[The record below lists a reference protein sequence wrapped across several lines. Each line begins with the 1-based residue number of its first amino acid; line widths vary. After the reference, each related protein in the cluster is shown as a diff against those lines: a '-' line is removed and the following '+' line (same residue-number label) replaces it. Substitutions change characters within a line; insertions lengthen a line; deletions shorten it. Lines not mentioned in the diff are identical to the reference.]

1 MKLTETIKMPE
12 NLDSMSAEELK
23 GFITS
28 LEIPEAKPEVN
39 TSSDEI
45 TRLKNALTK
54 SNSEAADYR
63 KKWQSTLSE
72 QERLEAERQQRD
84 AERDARIAELE
95 KEKAVGDYTA
105 KCLAMGYSAEL
116 AKSSAIAWAEG
127 NNEQVFADM
136 NTFIAEKTKQLQ
148 AEALNNQPQLTNGSP
163 VVTPTPEDDLTAA
176 FRKAIGL

>member
-1 MKLTETIKMPE
+1 MKIDTTKIENYANLT
-12 NLDSMSAEELK
+12 AEEKVALLE
-23 GFITS
+23 GFDF
-28 LEIPEAKPEVN
+28 EQPKAEVP
-39 TSSDEI
+39 SDEI

>member
-1 MKLTETIKMPE
+1 MKLTDTIKMPE
-12 NLDSMSAEELK
+12 NLDGMSAEELK
-23 GFITS
+23 AFITG
-28 LEIPEAKPEVN
+28 LEIPDAKPEVN

-72 QERLEAERQQRD
+72 QERLEAERQQREAD
-84 AERDARIAELE
+84 MLAENAALKKDIAIGE
-95 KEKAVGDYTA
+95 YTA
-105 KCLAMGYSAEL
+105 RCLAMGYSAEL
-116 AKSSAIAWAEG
+116 AKSSALAWAEG

-163 VVTPTPEDDLTAA
+163 IVTPTPEDDLTAA

>member
-1 MKLTETIKMPE
+1 MKIDTTKIENYANLT
-12 NLDSMSAEELK
+12 AEEKVALLE
-23 GFITS
+23 GF
-28 LEIPEAKPEVN
+28 EFEQPKAEVP
-39 TSSDEI
+39 SDEI

>member
-12 NLDSMSAEELK
+12 NLDGMSAEELK
-23 GFITS
+23 AFITG

-39 TSSDEI
+39 SSADEI

-95 KEKAVGDYTA
+95 KEKAIGDYTA
-105 KCLAMGYSAEL
+105 KFLATGYSADL
-116 AKSSAIAWAEG
+116 AKSSALAMAEG
-127 NNEQVFADM
+127 NNAQVFADM
-136 NTFIAEKTKQLQ
+136 NAFIAERTKQLQ

>member
-1 MKLTETIKMPE
+1 MKLTNSINMPE
-12 NLDSMSAEELK
+12 NFEGMNADELRA
-23 GFITS
+23 FIQN
-28 LEIPEAKPEVN
+28 LEVPEAKAESVPN
-39 TSSDEI
+39 DEI

>member
-1 MKLTETIKMPE
+1 MKLTDTIKMPE
-12 NLDSMSAEELK
+12 NLDSMSIEELK
-23 GFITS
+23 GFITN
-28 LEIPEAKPEVN
+28 LEIPEAKPEAN
-39 TSSDEI
+39 ASADEI

>member
-1 MKLTETIKMPE
+1 MKIDTSKFENYANLT
-12 NLDSMSAEELK
+12 AEEKVAL
-23 GFITS
+23 
-28 LEIPEAKPEVN
+28 LEGLDFEQPKAEVP
-39 TSSDEI
+39 SDEI

>member
-1 MKLTETIKMPE
+1 MKIDTTKIENYANLT
-12 NLDSMSAEELK
+12 AEEKVALLE
-23 GFITS
+23 GF
-28 LEIPEAKPEVN
+28 EFEQPKAEVP
-39 TSSDEI
+39 SDEI

-95 KEKAVGDYTA
+95 KEKTVGDYTA

>member
-1 MKLTETIKMPE
+1 MKIDTSKLEGYANLTPE
-12 NLDSMSAEELK
+12 EKIAFLEGYEFPEEKAE
-23 GFITS
+23 S
-28 LEIPEAKPEVN
+28 VPN
-39 TSSDEI
+39 DEI

>member
-1 MKLTETIKMPE
+1 MKLTDTIKMPE
-12 NLDSMSAEELK
+12 NLDSMSIEELK
-23 GFITS
+23 GFITN
-28 LEIPEAKPEVN
+28 LEIPEVKPEAN
-39 TSSDEI
+39 ASNDEI

>member
-1 MKLTETIKMPE
+1 MALLEG
-12 NLDSMSAEELK
+12 LDFEQPKAEV
-23 GFITS
+23 
-28 LEIPEAKPEVN
+28 P
-39 TSSDEI
+39 SDEI

>member
-1 MKLTETIKMPE
+1 MKIDTTKIENYANLT
-12 NLDSMSAEELK
+12 AEEKVALLE
-23 GFITS
+23 GF
-28 LEIPEAKPEVN
+28 EFEQPKAEVP
-39 TSSDEI
+39 SDEI

-95 KEKAVGDYTA
+95 KEKAIGDYTA

-136 NTFIAEKTKQLQ
+136 NTFIAERTKQLQ